1 MPKKDWWTSERKGNC
16 FSMSP
21 ISILMSLR
29 ANVKSQVEKIPK
41 EKKINNMKS
50 KWGYEHSIR

>member
-1 MPKKDWWTSERKGNC
+1 MAKKDWWTSEGKGKW

-41 EKKINNMKS
+41 EKK
-50 KWGYEHSIR
+50 SITWKANEVMSIV